1 VERPERRQW
10 IGTGLDAPSGITAQ
24 GEWAVAK
31 SDDAAQQV
39 FGWANISLRKDGQ
52 QVTDLQADQIPAD
65 ELEQSA
71 YQFVV
76 DQGMSGTDH
85 DGGEPN
91 GVLIESMFFSAEKQQ
106 ALGIPAGTLPVG
118 WWLGFHFPDRAIYD
132 SVVNGERTMFSV
144 EGTAYYEEIEAA

>member
-1 VERPERRQW
+1 
-10 IGTGLDAPSGITAQ
+10 LDAPSGITAQ

-31 SDDAAQQV
+31 ADDAAQQV

-52 QVTDLQADQIPAD
+52 LVTDLHQDQIPPED
-65 ELEQSA
+65 LEQSA

-85 DGGEPN
+85 DGQEPN
-91 GVLIESMFFSAEKQQ
+91 GVLIESMFFSLEKQQ

-118 WWLGFHFPDRAIYD
+118 WWLGFHFPDRGIYE
-132 SVVNGERTMFSV
+132 SVTRGERTMFSV
-144 EGTAYYEEIEAA
+144 EGTAYYEEIDAA